1 MVSQIKVDSVLEST
15 SGNGVTVDGVLLK
28 DSKLASGTGNVLQVV
43 SATESTGATVT
54 AQSFQD
60 TGLSAS
66 ITPSATSSKILV
78 IVSQNIRA
86 HRNNYSDITA
96 VVQLLRDST
105 AIMHRDIMI
114 RGSSGQNSVTTDG
127 GMIILDT
134 PSTTSSITYKTQIL
148 VSTSDSGGYA
158 QAGHGDS
165 EEHIILMEI
174 GG

>member
-1 MVSQIKVDSVLEST
+1 MSQLNVNTINERT
-15 SGNGVTVDGVLLK
+15 SASGVTIDGVLIK
-28 DSKLASGTGNVLQVV
+28 DNKLASGTGNVLQVV
-43 SATESTGATVT
+43 AATESTGVT
-54 AQSFQD
+54 TTSQSYQD

-78 IVSQNIRA
+78 IVSQNIRV
-86 HRNNYSDITA
+86 HRNNYSDITG

-105 AIMHRDIMI
+105 AIMHRDVMI

-127 GMIILDT
+127 GMVILDT

>member
-1 MVSQIKVDSVLEST
+1 MSTLNVDNINEYT
-15 SGNGVTVDGVLLK
+15 TGDGITIDGVLIK
-28 DSKLASGTGNVLQVV
+28 DNKLASGTGNVLQVV
-43 SATESTGATVT
+43 SATESTGATIT

-86 HRNNYSDITA
+86 HRDNYSDITA

-105 AIMHRDIMI
+105 AIMHRDVMI

-127 GMIILDT
+127 GMVILDT
-134 PSTTSSITYKTQIL
+134 PSTTSSITYKTQLL